1 MYRLVSVALAAALVA
16 GCSKAPSPPPVPT
29 EMAAAVQE
37 AVPVMGPERRILA
50 VGDSLFAG
58 YGLATAAESYPARL
72 ERALRARGV
81 NARIANAGVSGDT
94 SSAGAERFA
103 FVLSSQPQKP
113 DLVIIEFG
121 GNDVLRG
128 LPPEQTRANLTRM
141 LEEAR
146 KAQVPVLLMGM
157 LSPPNMGAE
166 YRARFEPIYP
176 ELARQFGAKLV
187 PFVLAGVIDKP
198 DLLQADRV
206 HPNPLGV
213 DEMVAGTVEVV
224 ASALPSD

>member
-16 GCSKAPSPPPVPT
+16 GCSKAPSPPSVPT